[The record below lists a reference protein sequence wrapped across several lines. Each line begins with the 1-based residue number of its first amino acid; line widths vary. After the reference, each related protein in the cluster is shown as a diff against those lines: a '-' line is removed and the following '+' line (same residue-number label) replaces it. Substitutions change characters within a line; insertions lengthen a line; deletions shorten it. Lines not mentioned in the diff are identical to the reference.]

1 MKFINTYVITAE
13 QTEKFFNVLIEIIK
27 YLLIIIPII
36 LIIIGIIYL
45 IKNTNEEIQINI
57 KDKKLKQKQSNQIE
71 TNKNEQNFILKDK
84 EEQKINNQQIYT
96 KQREYSNNINKN
108 IYEPDK
114 IFYNI
119 QIEKLTKTE
128 KLYYDILYKNFKDEY
143 RIETQVYLRSMYPRK
158 NAPNLKIDIV
168 FKDKKWELPILLI
181 EINDETHNRRKL
193 TKLRDKDLKQFC
205 QEHNIKLQALWTRYD
220 INERSIC
227 KLIKKKLEE

>member
-1 MKFINTYVITAE
+1 MKYINTYVVTPE

-27 YLLIIIPII
+27 YIFIIIPSILLII
-36 LIIIGIIYL
+36 GIVYL
-45 IKNTNEEIQINI
+45 IKFIINKVKEKQINDI
-57 KDKKLKQKQSNQIE
+57 KIYKYEKTNNIKQ
-71 TNKNEQNFILKDK
+71 NEPNLIINK

-96 KQREYSNNINKN
+96 KQREYSNNINKT
-108 IYEPDK
+108 IYDLDK
-114 IFYNI
+114 IFYNK

-193 TKLRDKDLKQFC
+193 TKLRDKDLKKFC

-227 KLIKKKLEE
+227 KLIKKRLEE

>member
-1 MKFINTYVITAE
+1 MKYINTYVVTAE
-13 QTEKFFNVLIEIIK
+13 QTENFFNILIEIIK
-27 YLLIIIPII
+27 YIFIIIPSI
-36 LIIIGIIYL
+36 LLIIGIIYL
-45 IKNTNEEIQINI
+45 IKLIVAKIQINI

-71 TNKNEQNFILKDK
+71 TNKNEPNLIINK

-108 IYEPDK
+108 IYDLDK
-114 IFYNI
+114 IFYNK

-193 TKLRDKDLKQFC
+193 TKLRDKDLKKFC

-227 KLIKKKLEE
+227 KLIKKRLEE

>member
-1 MKFINTYVITAE
+1 MKFINTYVVTAE
-13 QTEKFFNVLIEIIK
+13 QTENFFNILIEIIK
-27 YLLIIIPII
+27 YIFIIIPSI
-36 LIIIGIIYL
+36 LLIIGIIYL
-45 IKNTNEEIQINI
+45 IKLIVAEIQINI

-71 TNKNEQNFILKDK
+71 TNKNEPNLIINK
-84 EEQKINNQQIYT
+84 EEQKINNQQIYI

-108 IYEPDK
+108 IYDLDK
-114 IFYNI
+114 IFYNK

-227 KLIKKKLEE
+227 KLIKKRLEE